1 MRKEEKERGTDVRGK
16 RERQEEMERT
26 ERGRGNTERGEKLA
40 WGTRTKERDT
50 GKGKDRED
58 RQELGPEGQEERER
72 TKR

>member
-1 MRKEEKERGTDVRGK
+1 
-16 RERQEEMERT
+16 MERT
-26 ERGRGNTERGEKLA
+26 ERGGGNTERGEKLA

-58 RQELGPEGQEERER
+58 RQELDPEGQEERER